1 MADHARR
8 STAADTAALLVS
20 PLALIALLV
29 LMAAIWLRGTL
40 IARLAGGF
48 STGESSAAMI
58 GLVSLALGLALQV
71 LFAALQFALSRS
83 LGGPPGSARRP
94 DVAIWLALT
103 VLAIIVASVTS
114 AIVPLLFMAGFAD
127 VARLPLIVGGAVV
140 IVRLALF
147 PLLAFLAGLAHAG
160 RKDGFGALVGYLF
173 GPGVGFIATFAAV
186 SLACVALPVLMQ
198 QSGVSAGPA
207 LIVSAFTA
215 SLWQVSYLVLTI
227 GAYRAFRLASDA
239 PSGTFR

>member
-1 MADHARR
+1 MADSSGR

-20 PLALIALLV
+20 PPALIALLM
-29 LMAAIWLRGTL
+29 LMAALWLRGTL
-40 IARLAGGF
+40 IVRLAGGF
-48 STGESSAAMI
+48 SAGESSAAMI
-58 GLVSLALGLALQV
+58 GLVSLAFGLALQA

-103 VLAIIVASVTS
+103 VLAIVVASMAS
-114 AIVPLLFMAGFAD
+114 AIVPLLFMTGFAD
-127 VARLPLIVGGAVV
+127 VARLPLVVGVAVV
-140 IVRLALF
+140 VVRLALF

-186 SLACVALPVLMQ
+186 SLACVALPVLLQ
-198 QSGVSAGPA
+198 RSGVPAELA
-207 LIVSAFTA
+207 LIISAFTA
-215 SLWQVSYLVLTI
+215 SLWQVFYLVLTI
-227 GAYRAFRLASDA
+227 GAYRAFRLASDS
-239 PSGTFR
+239 PSGTFT